1 MAGDARRDA
10 KGGGAVSDGER
21 VLILLVVLV
30 VIGFVAACLESSL
43 KNWEEESDDP
53 R

>member
-1 MAGDARRDA
+1 MT
-10 KGGGAVSDGER
+10 DGER

-30 VIGFVAACLESSL
+30 SIGFLAARVDTVMM
-43 KNWEEESDDP
+43 NWEEESDDP

>member
-1 MAGDARRDA
+1 MT
-10 KGGGAVSDGER
+10 DGER

-30 VIGFVAACLESSL
+30 FIGFAAACVDNAMM
-43 KNWEEESDDP
+43 NWEEESDDP

>member
-1 MAGDARRDA
+1 MT
-10 KGGGAVSDGER
+10 DGER

-30 VIGFVAACLESSL
+30 LIGFLAACVDSAMM
-43 KNWEEESDDP
+43 NWEEESDDP